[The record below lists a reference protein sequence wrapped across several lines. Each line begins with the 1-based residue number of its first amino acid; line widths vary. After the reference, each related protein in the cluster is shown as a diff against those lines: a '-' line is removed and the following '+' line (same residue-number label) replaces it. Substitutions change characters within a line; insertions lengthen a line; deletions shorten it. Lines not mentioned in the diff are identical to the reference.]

1 MRLTCPKCQKNI
13 LITEDKLPKDKE
25 KAMVKCPGCQ
35 QVLVFNVP
43 KAVQPPVLS
52 FGPGVKPQVTQREDK
67 TIINESFEQEK
78 PLDAKLVDEG
88 NEKEY
93 ALKEGKNVI
102 GRKADISVA
111 NDPFI
116 SRKNCL
122 IEVLKN
128 SYHYDFILTDDGTL
142 SDSGEPST
150 NGTFH
155 NGNRLSKYDK
165 IYLSNG
171 DKIRIGHSELI
182 FVSS

>member
-1 MRLTCPKCQKNI
+1 MRITCPKCQKNI
-13 LITEDKLPKDKE
+13 LITEEKLPKDKE

-43 KAVQPPVLS
+43 KTNQSQNPVPPRPVR
-52 FGPGVKPQVTQREDK
+52 TEDK
-67 TIINESFEQEK
+67 TIMHESFEKEK
-78 PLDAKLVDEG
+78 PLDAKLVDEA

-93 ALKEGKNVI
+93 ALKEGKNVV
-102 GRKADISVA
+102 GRKADISVE

-128 SYHYDFILTDDGTL
+128 SYHFDFVLTDDGSLAETG
-142 SDSGEPST
+142 DPST

-155 NGNRLSKYDK
+155 NGNRLTRYDK
-165 IYLSNG
+165 VYLSNG
-171 DKIRIGHSELI
+171 DKIRIGHTELI
-182 FVSS
+182 FVCS